1 LRRPFGRWKVRAGC
15 RHRRPRPASKRSPV
29 RVLLWLLS
37 LRTLV
42 SLRTLARAERLL
54 MLPIVVRTR
63 GKAGMTVT

>member
-15 RHRRPRPASKRSPV
+15 RHRRPRPVSTMSPV

-37 LRTLV
+37 MRTLA
-42 SLRTLARAERLL
+42 SLRTLARAERLV
-54 MLPIVVRTR
+54 MLPIVVRVR